1 MSKLWVLL
9 GLADRKRLGYLPIG
23 YKLMLTFLLFI
34 LLLVSAN
41 FYISQT
47 MYDDTMRKQTRV
59 NIQGTLI
66 QIRDNV
72 AYKVDDIVQ
81 TSATLYDDPTLIQ
94 SLRRKE
100 DSINKYN
107 RLEKVIIPK
116 LESASKAIG
125 LNLRLSVYFHNE
137 TVGESYR
144 IWEPENN
151 LDFTEQTFNIY
162 HISHIHN
169 KFWYFTLPK
178 ERYNVT
184 MQWKQVE
191 EDERDERI
199 SMVRRIVDMKNPLE
213 IKEVG
218 IMRFSVRISEL
229 FESVDYTKL
238 GKGSLLSVVD
248 PYGNIVFRSG
258 KLDEQDEGQAKADKG
273 LRSMEYDRPHFLTI
287 EEDLPQKNWKIVA
300 QVPLNIIEQEA
311 KRVRTVFIIIGILCV
326 VLFTYAGFLISQYLS
341 KRILKIISVLNS
353 FREGNLH
360 KRIAYRGKGEFS
372 QIANALNAM
381 GEEIEALINK
391 VYLTQLQKKE
401 AELEMLQSQINPHFL
416 YNTLSSINQLAKFGE
431 NEKLQDMVVQLAQFY
446 RLTLNSGR
454 TMIPIAMEIEQAQAY
469 LDIQKVKYGRRMEVD
484 FDMDVDIWPY
494 ETVKLILQPFIE
506 NVLKHAW
513 SGDRIH
519 IRVSVRKEGDSIMYR
534 IIDDGL
540 GMKQERIDEIL
551 DSQDDSHMGCGIR
564 NIDQRVKLH
573 YGKEYGVS
581 IFSRVG
587 IGTSVQIRI
596 PAKRRKQQ
604 GEKQGVNRPDF

>member
-1 MSKLWVLL
+1 MN
-9 GLADRKRLGYLPIG
+9 KRWIPSIRANKKKLGYIPIG
-23 YKLMLTFLLFI
+23 YKLMLTFLIFI

-41 FYISQT
+41 FYISHS
-47 MYDDTMRKQTRV
+47 MYDATMRKQTRV
-59 NIQGTLI
+59 NIQGTLM
-66 QIRDNV
+66 QNRDNV
-72 AYKVDDIVQ
+72 AYKVEDIVQ
-81 TSATLYDDPTLIQ
+81 TSATLYDDPSLIQ

-100 DSINKYN
+100 YGYNKYN
-107 RLEKVIIPK
+107 RMNRVILPK

-137 TVGESYR
+137 TVGQTYR
-144 IWEPENN
+144 IWEPDNN
-151 LDFTEQTFNIY
+151 QDFSEQTSNIY
-162 HISHIHN
+162 HMKHINN
-169 KFWYFTLPK
+169 KFWYFTLPPEK
-178 ERYNVT
+178 YNVT
-184 MQWKQVE
+184 MLWKQVE
-191 EDERDERI
+191 EDEQDGRI
-199 SMVRRIVDMKNPLE
+199 SLIRRIVDMKNPLE
-213 IKEVG
+213 MKEVG

-238 GKGSLLSVVD
+238 GEGSVLSVVD
-248 PYGNIVFRSG
+248 PVGNVIFTSGIVMEEDNGNRTQGNNDS
-258 KLDEQDEGQAKADKG
+258 KSIEYAKQN
-273 LRSMEYDRPHFLTI
+273 YLTI
-287 EEDLPQKNWKIVA
+287 EESLPQKNWKIVA

-311 KRVRTVFIIIGILCV
+311 KRVRTVFIMIGILCV
-326 VLFTYAGFLISQYLS
+326 VLFTYTGFLVSQYFS
-341 KRILKIISVLNS
+341 KRIMKIVSVLNS
-353 FREGNLH
+353 FREGDLH
-360 KRIAYRGKGEFS
+360 KRIAYHGKGEFS

-446 RLTLNSGR
+446 RLTLNSGK
-454 TMIPIAMEIEQAQAY
+454 TMIPIAVEIEQANAY
-469 LDIQKVKYGRRMEVD
+469 LDIQKVKYGQRMEVS
-484 FDMDVDIWPY
+484 FDVDADIWSY

-519 IRVSVRKEGDSIMYR
+519 IRIMVRKEDDSFIYR

-540 GMKQERIDEIL
+540 GMKQERIDEIF
-551 DSQDDSHMGCGIR
+551 DPRDDSHMGCGIR

-573 YGKEYGVS
+573 YGKDYGVS

-596 PAKRRKQQ
+596 PAIKRKLQ
-604 GEKQGVNRPDF
+604 GRSKEWQ

>member
-1 MSKLWVLL
+1 MPSITANK
-9 GLADRKRLGYLPIG
+9 KRLGYIPIG
-23 YKLMLTFLLFI
+23 YKLILTFLIFI
-34 LLLVSAN
+34 LLLVSVN
-41 FYISQT
+41 FYISHS
-47 MYDDTMRKQTRV
+47 MYDASMRKQTRV
-59 NIQGTLI
+59 NIQGTLM

-81 TSATLYDDPTLIQ
+81 TSFTLYDDQALIQ
-94 SLRRKE
+94 SIRKKE
-100 DSINKYN
+100 TSYNNYN
-107 RLEKVIIPK
+107 RMTKVIKPK

-137 TVGESYR
+137 TIDQKYQ
-144 IWEPENN
+144 IWEKKNKQ
-151 LDFTEQTFNIY
+151 DFAEQTFDIY
-162 HISHIHN
+162 HMKHIIN

-184 MQWKQVE
+184 MLWKQVE
-191 EDERDERI
+191 EDERDGRI
-199 SMVRRIVDMKNPLE
+199 SLIRRIVDMQNPLE
-213 IKEVG
+213 IEEVG

-238 GKGSLLSVVD
+238 GEGSMLSVVD
-248 PYGNIVFRSG
+248 PVGNVVFTSG
-258 KLDEQDEGQAKADKG
+258 KAIEEDKQN
-273 LRSMEYDRPHFLTI
+273 YLTI
-287 EEDLPQKNWKIVA
+287 EESLPQQNWKIVA

-311 KRVRTVFIIIGILCV
+311 KRVRTVFIIICILCV
-326 VLFTYAGFLISQYLS
+326 VLFTYAGFLISQYFS
-341 KRILKIISVLNS
+341 KRIMKIVSVLNS
-353 FREGNLH
+353 FREGDLH
-360 KRIAYRGKGEFS
+360 KRIAYRGKGEFP

-381 GEEIEALINK
+381 GEDIEALINK

-431 NEKLQDMVVQLAQFY
+431 TEKLQNMVVQLAQFY
-446 RLTLNSGR
+446 RLTLNSGK
-454 TMIPIAMEIEQAQAY
+454 TMIPIAAEVEQAIAY
-469 LDIQKVKYGRRMEVD
+469 LDIQKVKYGQRMEVS
-484 FDMDVDIWPY
+484 FDIDADIWSY

-519 IRVSVRKEGDSIMYR
+519 IRISVMKEGDSVIYR

-540 GMKQERIDEIL
+540 GMKQERIDEIF
-551 DSQDDSHMGCGIR
+551 DPRDDSHMGCGIR

-573 YGKEYGVS
+573 YGNEYGVS

-596 PAKRRKQQ
+596 PARKRNLQ
-604 GEKQGVNRPDF
+604 GRSKE